1 MLSSELEPL
10 LCSQDKCCR
19 FIGPVSTNRED
30 APLLIKPSVRSSQ
43 CIFLTLSILSFCHLL
58 CFWWFISPPLSPSFF
73 LLLPLFLSIHFL
85 SFFPKMLFH
94 LSLSLSTSV
103 PPQHP
108 VIQGLDREGPV
119 KRGTMLKLVCVS
131 QGGNPLATLHWT
143 KVQRLHSAKAY
154 NQ

>member
-30 APLLIKPSVRSSQ
+30 APLLIKPSVHSSQ

-58 CFWWFISPPLSPSFF
+58 CFWCFISPSLF
-73 LLLPLFLSIHFL
+73 LLLPLFLSPHFL
-85 SFFPKMLFH
+85 PFFPKMLLH

-143 KVQRLHSAKAY
+143 KVQRLHSAKA
-154 NQ
+154 

>member
-10 LCSQDKCCR
+10 LCSQDKCCQ
-19 FIGPVSTNRED
+19 FIGPVSTNRKD

-58 CFWWFISPPLSPSFF
+58 CFWCFISPSLF
-73 LLLPLFLSIHFL
+73 LLLPLFLSPHFL
-85 SFFPKMLFH
+85 PFFPKMLLH

-143 KVQRLHSAKAY
+143 KIQRLHSAKA
-154 NQ
+154 